1 MRGDEGRWCGAPWA
15 TRRTLA
21 FILNKI
27 EPQWALSRRQRSS
40 DSGVHRVPMAASEG
54 AEGSREEATGVD
66 GAGAVMIGEGGR
78 FWVDFEYGAPRI
90 Y

>member
-1 MRGDEGRWCGAPWA
+1 M
-15 TRRTLA
+15 
-21 FILNKI
+21 
-27 EPQWALSRRQRSS
+27 SS

-54 AEGSREEATGVD
+54 AEGSREEATGVGGV
-66 GAGAVMIGEGGR
+66 GAEGTGMAMIGEGGR